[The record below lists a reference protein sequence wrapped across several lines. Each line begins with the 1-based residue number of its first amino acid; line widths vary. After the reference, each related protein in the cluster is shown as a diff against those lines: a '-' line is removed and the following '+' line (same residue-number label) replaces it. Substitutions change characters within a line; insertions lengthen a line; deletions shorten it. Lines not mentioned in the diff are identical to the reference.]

1 MSEEFK
7 PKIIVFCCNW
17 CSYAG
22 ADLAGV
28 SRFQIKPHFRVIRT
42 LCSARVDPEF
52 ILHAYKNG
60 ADGVLVLGCHP
71 GDCHYIG
78 GNYRTRRRMALLK
91 IMLKQFGLHVDR
103 FRLEW
108 VSASEGE
115 KFAKT
120 VNEFVGRVTELGPS
134 PFRLQVEKKKA
145 AAAKAAPAAA
155 ATQPAAAPASAGG
168 RGAPI
173 GASHA

>member
-1 MSEEFK
+1 MDEEGFK

-28 SRFQIKPHFRVIRT
+28 SRFQINPNFRVIRT

-52 ILHAYKNG
+52 ILHAFKKG
-60 ADGVLVLGCHP
+60 ADGVMVLGCHP

-91 IMLKQFGLHVDR
+91 MMLKQFGMHKDR

-115 KFAKT
+115 KYAKL
-120 VNEFVGRVTELGPS
+120 VNEFVERVTALGPS
-134 PFRLQVEKKKA
+134 PYRKAAEAKKRAVVA
-145 AAAKAAPAAA
+145 AAAA
-155 ATQPAAAPASAGG
+155 QV
-168 RGAPI
+168 GAPT
-173 GASHA
+173 AAR

>member
-1 MSEEFK
+1 MGDTFT

-28 SRFQIKPHFRVIRT
+28 SRFQISPHFRVIRT

-52 ILHAYKNG
+52 ILHAFKKG
-60 ADGVLVLGCHP
+60 ADGVMVLGCHP

-91 IMLKQFGLHVDR
+91 IMLLQFGLHKDR
-103 FRLEW
+103 FQLEW

-115 KFAKT
+115 KFAKV
-120 VNEFVGRVTELGPS
+120 VNGFVERVTRLGRSPYRTRQELGQ
-134 PFRLQVEKKKA
+134 RAGAV
-145 AAAKAAPAAA
+145 APA
-155 ATQPAAAPASAGG
+155 
-168 RGAPI
+168 
-173 GASHA
+173 HA